1 MTAPP
6 PRHRGSIRLSD
17 LKLTVTNWGEV
28 ALDTREL
35 KKLMRA
41 AGNDVKNKAGRLIN
55 QSQGGGRFYFGPAGR
70 YRASAPGAP
79 PVRVSGDLRS
89 SLKTFVFKSGEGFAV
104 RARQF
109 YALFLEVGARG
120 GGNPG
125 ARAVKPVNRRTGRR
139 MRAKGVYTSRVL
151 EPRPFLDRV
160 MTQEEPE
167 LTRRVRK
174 AIDQS
179 LTWKQTK
186 AP

>member
-1 MTAPP
+1 M
-6 PRHRGSIRLSD
+6 SD
-17 LKLTVTNWGEV
+17 LKLTVTSWGSV
-28 ALDTREL
+28 ALDKREMT
-35 KKLMRA
+35 KLMRA

-55 QSQGGGRFYFGPAGR
+55 QSQGSGRSYFGPAGR
-70 YRASAPGAP
+70 YRASAPGFP

-89 SLKTFVFKSGEGFAV
+89 SLKTFVFRSGEGFAV

-109 YALFLEVGARG
+109 YALFLESGARG

-125 ARAVKPVNRRTGRR
+125 ARAVKPVNRRTGRH

-160 MTQEEPE
+160 MRQEAPN
-167 LTRRVRK
+167 LDRRVRK
-174 AIDQS
+174 ALES
-179 LTWKQTK
+179 GLTWKETK